1 MAGIFHRQPKK
12 KRMQYD
18 PPGSKARKKANQ
30 KANRRFDDIFIT
42 RRALMFKTAIASGF
56 TILTARLAYMQIGK
70 GTSYQEAAE
79 NNIIDWTPLKPAR
92 GLIYDRDGR
101 VLASNRKSWSV
112 SVIPVDVLDL
122 DDEDLA
128 YVREQLI
135 TALRLPDVVIVK
147 PGSIPKDAKDQVYRR
162 LGRLLGDDTEE
173 ELASTKSWIERQ
185 LRVNYVALF
194 EGITAD
200 QAAQIN
206 SYKSDLPGVEVVSY
220 FDYVM
225 TNFMYQSQPMLLK
238 SDVSRDVAMKL
249 ASNQLYLPGVVLND
263 DSLARVYSGGP
274 TMSHILGFAGPIT
287 KEELEV
293 DSNVLSKDE
302 NGITQYKY
310 YQPGDSIGKQ
320 GLELYYEELLR
331 GSKGGYLYE
340 RDGSGREIR
349 RLTEGATEAVPGR
362 NLRLTID
369 LELQAAVSHMLDEE
383 LVLAMER
390 RYAADEKA
398 GIAYR
403 EHKTQGGAVVV
414 FDVKR
419 GEVLAMASSPTYDNQ
434 LFVDG
439 ISQRKY
445 DDLAKDYRGPLYDKC
460 FMQKYMPGSVIK
472 PFMAMTGLREET
484 INPDKTYTCA
494 GAIVV
499 PFDFDESQGNTYK
512 CWQTAG
518 HGAMNAESA
527 LEQSCDVYFYNVGV
541 SSGKRKTD
549 GTFNHYI
556 DYTPSTDAIGESHN
570 FEGLGIEKI
579 HTNLTKRFWF
589 GKQTLID
596 LPLETD
602 GLIPNDEW
610 KRANDPNGDGWSIG
624 DTVNASIGQG
634 YIEMTPLQIAV
645 NTAALCNGGKVLRPR
660 VVQSVVDDEGTV
672 LQEFEP
678 IVNRRIKFDSNDIGL
693 VLEGMRKVVHD
704 PAGTA
709 NSTNGVTKW
718 PFTNPPDDDK
728 QPQIMLGAKTG
739 TAEFWKPDASLADK
753 GFYDTHAWLSA
764 FGPFD
769 DPEVAVCVFIESGGE
784 GSTNAVPVADKALR
798 AYFEMKGDRPRGMM
812 LRQDKK
818 VVSDTVTSPLDDP
831 NAGKVDSKDKT
842 PTSTPSPEST
852 PEGA

>member
-1 MAGIFHRQPKK
+1 MAGLFGRSSKK

-18 PPGSKARKKANQ
+18 PPGSRSRKKANQ

-56 TILTARLAYMQIGK
+56 AVLTARMAYMQIGR
-70 GTSYQEAAE
+70 GTNYQEAAE
-79 NNIIDWTPLKPAR
+79 SNIVDWTPLKPAR
-92 GLIYDRDGR
+92 GLIYDREAR

-112 SVIPVDVLDL
+112 SVIPVDVLNLEEADL
-122 DDEDLA
+122 S

-162 LGRLLGDDTEE
+162 LGMLLGDESEE
-173 ELASTKSWIERQ
+173 DLASTKSWIERQ

-194 EGITAD
+194 EGISAE

-206 SYKSDLPGVEVVSY
+206 SYKNDLPGIEVVSY

-225 TNFMYQSQPMLLK
+225 TNFRYQSQPMLLK

-249 ASNQLYLPGVVLND
+249 ASNQLYLPGIVLND

-287 KEELEV
+287 QEELRV

-302 NGITQYKY
+302 NGIIQYKY
-310 YQPGDSIGKQ
+310 YQPGDTIGKQ
-320 GLELYYEELLR
+320 GLEAYYEEQLR

-349 RLTEGATEAVPGR
+349 RLTEGSTQAVPGR
-362 NLRLTID
+362 NLRLTVN
-369 LELQAAVSHMLDEE
+369 LELQAAVSSMLDKE
-383 LVLAMER
+383 LPQAMQR
-390 RYAADEKA
+390 RYDADAKA
-398 GIAYR
+398 GVAWR
-403 EHKTQGGAVVV
+403 DHVTQGGAVVV
-414 FDVKR
+414 IDVKR

-439 ISQRKY
+439 ISERKY
-445 DDLAKDYRGPLYDKC
+445 RELAQDSRGPLYDKC

-472 PFMAMTGLREET
+472 PFMAMTGLREKT
-484 INPDKTYTCA
+484 IDANKQYSCA

-518 HGAMNAESA
+518 HGAMNVESA
-527 LEQSCDVYFYNVGV
+527 IEQSCDVFFYNVGV
-541 SSGKRKTD
+541 SSGQRKAD
-549 GTFNHYI
+549 GTFNHYV
-556 DYTPSTDAIGESHN
+556 DYTPTKDVVGQSHN
-570 FEGLGIEKI
+570 FEGLGIDKI

-589 GKQTLID
+589 GKETLID
-596 LPLETD
+596 LPLETA
-602 GLIPNDEW
+602 GTIPNDAY
-610 KRANDPNGDGWSIG
+610 KRSITEKKEGWSIG

-634 YIEMTPLQIAV
+634 YIEMTPLQIAM

-660 VVQSVVDDEGTV
+660 IVQAVVDDEGNV

-678 IVNRRIKFDSNDIGL
+678 IVNRRVKFDADELSL
-693 VLEGMRKVVHD
+693 VLNGMRKVVHD
-704 PAGTA
+704 PVGTA
-709 NSTNGVTKW
+709 NSSNGVTKW
-718 PFTNPPDDDK
+718 PFTNPPNDDK
-728 QPQIMLGAKTG
+728 QKEILIGAKTG
-739 TAEFWKPDASLADK
+739 TAEFWKPDKNLPDG
-753 GFYDTHAWLSA
+753 GFYDTHAWLSL
-764 FGPFD
+764 FSPWD

-798 AYFEMKGDRPRGMM
+798 AYYEMTGARPRGMM
-812 LRQDKK
+812 LRQDKAI
-818 VVSDTVTSPLDDP
+818 VSDAVTSPLDDP
-831 NAGKVDSKDKT
+831 NAGKVDKKKKT
-842 PTSTPSPEST
+842 PTPEST